1 MSTERSLHQLDA
13 KTYAILFLLLS
24 VAALLF
30 YIATL
35 PPIPCAG
42 CNAKVGFVFSPDSE
56 GQVITLMRT
65 AQKTI
70 DIEVY
75 TFTSEDIIRELGEAE
90 KRGVAVR
97 IIVEPRTEDTRK
109 DKVVDLLLA
118 LGVDVRWA
126 SLQYKLTHSKF
137 IVIDGGKALVG
148 SINLSDSA
156 LNKNREAAVVVEGK
170 TVKELA
176 DIFEKDWAM
185 ATPA

>member
-1 MSTERSLHQLDA
+1 MSTERNPLDA

-30 YIATL
+30 YIAIL

-42 CNAKVGFVFSPDSE
+42 CNAKVDFVFSPDSE
-56 GQVITLMRT
+56 GQVIELIRT

-70 DIEVY
+70 DIEIY

-90 KRGVAVR
+90 KRGVSVR

-118 LGVDVRWA
+118 LGVDVKWA

-137 IVIDGGKALVG
+137 IIVDGKKALVG
-148 SINLSDSA
+148 SINLSESA
-156 LNKNREAAVVVEGK
+156 LNKNREAAVVVEGE

-176 DIFEKDWAM
+176 TIFEQDWTD